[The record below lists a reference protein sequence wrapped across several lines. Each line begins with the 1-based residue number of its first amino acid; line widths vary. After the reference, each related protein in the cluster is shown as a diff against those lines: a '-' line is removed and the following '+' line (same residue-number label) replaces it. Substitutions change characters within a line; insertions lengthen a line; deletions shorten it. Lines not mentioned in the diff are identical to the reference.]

1 MAMPKPMFRKKDA
14 WLKYRK
20 DLKEREKVIE
30 IAKKNENFLHFFLKF
45 TDFGSLKQ

>member
-1 MAMPKPMFRKKDA
+1 MAMPKPMFRNKDA

-30 IAKKNENFLHFFLKF
+30 FVKKRTFFEFFLKF
-45 TDFGSLKQ
+45 TDFGSLMQ